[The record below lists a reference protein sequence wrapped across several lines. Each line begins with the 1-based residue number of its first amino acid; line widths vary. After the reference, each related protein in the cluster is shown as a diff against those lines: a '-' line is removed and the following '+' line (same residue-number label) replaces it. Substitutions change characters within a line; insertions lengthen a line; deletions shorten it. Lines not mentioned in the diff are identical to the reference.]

1 MLNLVQTFPQFE
13 QLLILISFLS
23 IKEIFYVLSSTYLY
37 GFLHKLPGN
46 YKLLDI
52 FVHCVLLLQFETAI
66 SSYNPLLRNW
76 YVCSLDFRQ
85 SGLK

>member
-1 MLNLVQTFPQFE
+1 MLNFVQTFPQFE

-23 IKEIFYVLSSTYLY
+23 IKEFFLFYLVHIWFS
-37 GFLHKLPGN
+37 KLPGN

-66 SSYNPLLRNW
+66 SSYNLLLRNW